1 MRRASAWAL
10 AAALSWA
17 VPSGAGAQPAAGPDQ
32 PGDQAGGGQTSAPDG
47 KAIARAHF
55 KKAKELHDAGRY
67 AEAAVEYLEAYRHF
81 PAPEFLY
88 NAGQVY
94 RLAGDRERAIE
105 HYRRYLDLEPEG
117 AGADNAREFIAELEA
132 AIAAERRTAE
142 RKTKETGADQGS
154 GAGAGADAGAGAGA
168 DAGAGAGADAGA
180 DAGAGAG
187 AGAIDGGAREPGRGL
202 IVAGATI
209 AGAGVVALG
218 AAALFG
224 ASARSA
230 SDDLSGFR
238 GRWTAEEHDRWESGQ
253 AAERNM
259 IISLAAGGAALA
271 TGGVLLYLGRRKAR
285 EGGEAPVVGAWAD
298 GRGASLTLSG
308 RF

>member
-1 MRRASAWAL
+1 
-10 AAALSWA
+10 
-17 VPSGAGAQPAAGPDQ
+17 
-32 PGDQAGGGQTSAPDG
+32 
-47 KAIARAHF
+47 
-55 KKAKELHDAGRY
+55 
-67 AEAAVEYLEAYRHF
+67 
-81 PAPEFLY
+81 
-88 NAGQVY
+88 
-94 RLAGDRERAIE
+94 
-105 HYRRYLDLEPEG
+105 RRYLELVPEG

-154 GAGAGADAGAGAGA
+154 GAGAGADAGAGAGADAGAGAGA